1 MITQKTGGSIVTV
14 ASIGGHKGI
23 AGQSNAVYCA
33 SKGAVL
39 SFTKSFAV
47 EVAKHGIRVNSVSP
61 GYFLTSM
68 TPGYVAKDLKLLEQF
83 EALPPLKRIADR
95 AELKS
100 LVPFLL
106 SDASSYITGT
116 DILVDGGILA

>member
-1 MITQKTGGSIVTV
+1 MILQKSGGSIVTV
-14 ASIGGHKGI
+14 ASIGGHKAI
-23 AGQSNAVYCA
+23 SGQSNAVYCA

-47 EVAKHGIRVNSVSP
+47 EVAKHGIRVNSISP
-61 GYFLTSM
+61 GYILTNM
-68 TPGYVAKDLKLLEQF
+68 TPGYVAKDLKKLELF

-95 AELKS
+95 AEVKS

-106 SDASSYITGT
+106 SNASSYITGT
-116 DILVDGGILA
+116 DVLIDGGILA